1 MPSWTS
7 PRVSA
12 VTFPI
17 SRVMAR
23 AISSLCWTSRSPT
36 RCNTSPRIG
45 AGVLYHWAKPRC
57 AAATARATSSG
68 PERGKQP
75 ITSFQ
80 SAGLRFSKYAPVV
93 GATHSPAMKF
103 LKLSAISRQPSARKL
118 DVRAQ
123 PERARVGADARQHF
137 TGQKQDS
144 PNDQDLRHDVRE
156 PHAPPP
162 RGDARPQTG
171 GDDRGD
177 ADQIE
182 DQPQATAVGVRP
194 HTGGDADGEQDPQCH
209 LRPGGEPAAAARPQ
223 RRRGDG
229 TAGDGRPPNRRLA
242 AAAAERGIG
251 VRQLLEQ
258 AVDLRHLLVP
268 VPILLD
274 PRHYASRVSP

>member
-1 MPSWTS
+1 MASLRSTS
-7 PRVSA
+7 NWPTCCSTWPR
-12 VTFPI
+12 T
-17 SRVMAR
+17 
-23 AISSLCWTSRSPT
+23 
-36 RCNTSPRIG
+36 G
-45 AGVLYHWAKPRC
+45 AGVLDHLAKPC
-57 AAATARATSSG
+57 FAAATARLRSSG
-68 PERGKQP
+68 PDRGNRP

-80 SAGLRFSKYAPVV
+80 SAGLRFSKYAPVD

-137 TGQKQDS
+137 TGQQQDS

-182 DQPQATAVGVRP
+182 DQPQATAVG
-194 HTGGDADGEQDPQCH
+194 
-209 LRPGGEPAAAARPQ
+209 
-223 RRRGDG
+223 
-229 TAGDGRPPNRRLA
+229 
-242 AAAAERGIG
+242 
-251 VRQLLEQ
+251 
-258 AVDLRHLLVP
+258 
-268 VPILLD
+268 
-274 PRHYASRVSP
+274 